1 MLIAKNYAKYYMVYL
16 CFDWHAPC
24 CRVQVR
30 IKHACGRNARVGH
43 PHARS
48 SLHRMHIHAV
58 QAPVLFTL
66 QLWCGRRQRC
76 RWWRAMPPVET
87 TLSKLVMEYLV
98 AEYGG
103 SGDLEVFDALDFC
116 DFREEIPRDRR
127 PTQSQGAHPRASG
140 VCATRSARVGRPPTT
155 SLTWLPLMPP
165 PIRGSC

>member
-1 MLIAKNYAKYYMVYL
+1 MLSTIWCISVLTYTHRVVECKYA
-16 CFDWHAPC
+16 
-24 CRVQVR
+24 
-30 IKHACGRNARVGH
+30 
-43 PHARS
+43 S
-48 SLHRMHIHAV
+48 STHAV
-58 QAPVLFTL
+58 VMRASVIHTHGPVFIVCIFMLFKHQCKSLFAL

-98 AEYGG
+98 AEYRG

-140 VCATRSARVGRPPTT
+140 VCATRSARVGRPQLHH
-155 SLTWLPLMPP
+155 S
-165 PIRGSC
+165 RGCP